1 MDKKNKTKEKASKK
15 WKLLGKKSEENELF
29 NLVSCLIN
37 NNSKFIKSTL
47 FELEFITNSEISS
60 INELKYY
67 LTLKNNSFNKEK
79 ESLNN
84 LLRNKEHTL
93 TGIQDEYYD
102 QKNFFKKINIELV
115 PSFNKN
121 IYLDFSSFPLYY
133 YDNEKKAI
141 KKYNSSSKK
150 EYNKFTLCIYLSQL
164 NTNNLNA
171 IKDLNKIDNIFDYF
185 KYIYIISEV
194 TNKEEIIKI
203 IKNNNNIDNLGNGN
217 IKCLFYLL
225 YSTDEN
231 IKSTYNI
238 FKENNKFYP
247 EYYFILDENN
257 KIIKIKKNLENLVAK
272 INGFK
277 FNLEKLKKEN
287 KNYNDEL
294 LIKRKNKK
302 QDNYKLYKELII
314 FILNLKNSNY
324 LFNFIFNISF
334 NATINE
340 ECSDIFLKEINYID
354 LRGTLR
360 SNDIKYVNNLLN
372 LIKSKNKNKA
382 IKYKFEELETIDIDI
397 DFTNMKCFK
406 CLKLIPED
414 KHLYYCYIC
423 KTKFCY
429 ECVHEQLKKTG
440 KEKYID
446 QKHNLLFFKTRNKK
460 DFMCLDKPKL
470 GRNRFAESSGN
481 NGLSNRHSAIC
492 NGCRNG
498 FPNMARY
505 VCIHCRP
512 GKYLSG
518 GYIDYC
524 QICIEKMCSDNMKK
538 RELEEKANEE
548 ININSDNFTRNH
560 ILSTR
565 HLHDQHIYLLLPM
578 EYEGEG
584 YPYKDY

>member
-1 MDKKNKTKEKASKK
+1 MDKKNKTKEKEKASKK

-37 NNSKFIKSTL
+37 NNDQYIKPTH

-60 INELKYY
+60 TKELKYY
-67 LTLKNNSFNKEK
+67 LILKNISYNKEK
-79 ESLNN
+79 GSFNN
-84 LLRNKEHTL
+84 LLKNKDYTL
-93 TGIQDEYYD
+93 TGIQDEYYE
-102 QKNFFKKINIELV
+102 QKNFFKRINIELV

-121 IYLDFSSFPLYY
+121 MYLDFSSFPLYY
-133 YDNEKKAI
+133 YDNEKKTI
-141 KKYNSSSKK
+141 KKYYSSSKK
-150 EYNKFTLCIYLSQL
+150 EYNKFTLCIYLSQI
-164 NTNNLNA
+164 NANNLNA
-171 IKDLNKIDNIFDYF
+171 IKDLFKIDNIFDYF
-185 KYIYIISEV
+185 NYIYIILEV
-194 TNKEEIIKI
+194 KNKDEI
-203 IKNNNNIDNLGNGN
+203 IKNNNIDNSDFGN

-225 YSTDEN
+225 YSTDQN
-231 IKSTYNI
+231 IKDTYTYNI
-238 FKENNKFYP
+238 FKEKNKFYP
-247 EYYFILDENN
+247 EYYFILDQNN
-257 KIIKIKKNLENLVAK
+257 KIIKIKKDLENLVAK

-287 KNYNDEL
+287 KNYIDEL
-294 LIKRKNKK
+294 LIKRKTKK
-302 QDNYKLYKELII
+302 QDNYKLYKELIT

-324 LFNFIFNISF
+324 LFNLIFDISF
-334 NATINE
+334 KATINE
-340 ECSDIFLKEINYID
+340 ECSDIFLKEIKCID
-354 LRGTLR
+354 LHGTLR
-360 SNDIKYVNNLLN
+360 SNDIKYLNNLLN
-372 LIKSKNKNKA
+372 LLKSKNKNKD

-423 KTKFCY
+423 KTNFCY
-429 ECVHEQLKKTG
+429 ECVHQQLKKAG

-481 NGLSNRHSAIC
+481 NDLSNRHSAIC

-498 FPNMARY
+498 FPSIARY

-512 GKYLSG
+512 GIYLSG

-524 QICIEKMCSDNMKK
+524 QNCIEKMCSDNKKK

-548 ININSDNFTRNH
+548 IFYNSNHFTRNH
-560 ILSTR
+560 TLLTR

-578 EYEGEG
+578 EYQGEG